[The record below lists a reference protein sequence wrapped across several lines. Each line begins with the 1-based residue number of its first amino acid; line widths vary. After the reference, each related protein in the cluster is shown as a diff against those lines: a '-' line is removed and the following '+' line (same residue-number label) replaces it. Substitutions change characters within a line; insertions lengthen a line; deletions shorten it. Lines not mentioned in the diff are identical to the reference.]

1 MPALGKLHDEL
12 SGLPTNASEVL
23 LEVFCSSVN
32 PTDLYTDGYLKP
44 KPLGSDVVGRVVAVA
59 NSSSHLKVGDVVWGD
74 IGANAALGSD
84 PSKTTKE
91 LGAYAEFAVALDS
104 QLSLAP
110 LGAVPL
116 LEACSLPKVAL
127 TVYKALVWY
136 AGAPWAPPGADSPGA
151 PQRPNVLVLGGS
163 GGTGSAALQL
173 ASFFGASTVA
183 TTASPANF
191 DYCAS
196 LGATTLID
204 YHTVDWADGATFP
217 PGFLDVV
224 LDTVG
229 EAGTAAKALSLLSP
243 HGGRF
248 VTIAGALAPGPGA
261 APPGTSQ
268 FQFIN
273 SDTNLASAPE
283 LEALAAVASA
293 GGLRMPSVAVYGL
306 DQVAEAFATS
316 AAGHVVGKLVVSVKN
331 DTAADSGGARPLGWG
346 P

>member
-116 LEACSLPKVAL
+116 LEACR
-127 TVYKALVWY
+127 W
-136 AGAPWAPPGADSPGA
+136 
-151 PQRPNVLVLGGS
+151 
-163 GGTGSAALQL
+163 
-173 ASFFGASTVA
+173 
-183 TTASPANF
+183 
-191 DYCAS
+191 
-196 LGATTLID
+196 
-204 YHTVDWADGATFP
+204 
-217 PGFLDVV
+217 
-224 LDTVG
+224 
-229 EAGTAAKALSLLSP
+229 
-243 HGGRF
+243 
-248 VTIAGALAPGPGA
+248 
-261 APPGTSQ
+261 
-268 FQFIN
+268 
-273 SDTNLASAPE
+273 
-283 LEALAAVASA
+283 
-293 GGLRMPSVAVYGL
+293 
-306 DQVAEAFATS
+306 
-316 AAGHVVGKLVVSVKN
+316 
-331 DTAADSGGARPLGWG
+331 
-346 P
+346 